1 MIPKEEILFENLGK
15 IAYTLDKTY
24 LSRLEDDYGVLS
36 FDQNY
41 NSEHQTTY
49 IANIRALRI
58 KRCIID
64 KEERVIDC
72 FKNVIGLFSDSD
84 DTLALVFKRSPL
96 AAEMYF
102 VVKNIGVGKNGVS
115 RKNIDLLAASIRGN
129 FPGTE
134 VEIISPDRIS
144 DESGDDDTD
153 TAHALGIKNAK
164 AISVLSGI
172 PSEKSEKFICQGIEK
187 LLNGIVPKTDDESY
201 TVVLMAESIP
211 LVEIRSIL
219 NGFEELETSLAP
231 FAGYQF
237 QTGKNEN
244 ETTGEMESLSHSE
257 GVSHSISKTHSI
269 NIGANGSRF
278 SSQSNSTA
286 VALSA
291 STQKGAA
298 IATAPIISSLLTIGG
313 GLIAGAPG
321 AAVGATIGSLGPTLS
336 KAKSTAAAI
345 TDAVGESAGFNIGGI
360 FGYGY
365 SWGKTE
371 TTNTEDTQTKG
382 TNHSISLGTSEN
394 TTYTYKSYLVTNLL
408 EKLES
413 TTKRIDQSKSNG
425 LWRYA
430 AYVLSSNSTVT
441 INVANFLRSI
451 SQGDESYIEPSFI
464 QTWVHEESNEQTVF
478 GEILKYVAH
487 FSHPVFGNLN
497 DGTPVT
503 PTVNVSTTELSNI
516 FAFPRHS
523 LPNLPVY
530 ECVRFGREPQSLE
543 TTKLNFDIGCIYH
556 MHTTEENRRLSI
568 NMKKLTSHTFIAGS
582 TGAGKSNTIYKI
594 LDEALKNKVN
604 FLVIEPAKGE
614 YKHVF
619 GNLKNVNVYGT
630 NHKMMPLLRLNPFS
644 FPKNIHVL
652 EHLDRLVE
660 IFNVCWPM
668 YAAMPAV
675 LKNAVEKSYEDCGW
689 ELTESTNEFGD
700 DLYPN
705 FADVARN
712 VKKVIDSSEY
722 DTENKGAYKGS
733 LLTRLNSLTNG
744 INGLIFS
751 DDEIPLK
758 ELFDSNVI
766 VDLSLVG
773 SSETKSLLMGMLV
786 LKLQEYR
793 MSCGGMNK
801 DLEHLTVLEEAH
813 NLLKRT
819 STEQLSE
826 SGNLIGKSVE
836 MIANA
841 IAEMR
846 TYGEGFIIADH
857 APELLDKSVIR
868 NTNTKIIMQLP
879 DYSDRELIGKSAHLN
894 DNQIDEIP
902 RFPEGVAA
910 VYQNNWIEPV
920 LCKIDKFD
928 HDEKEKYRYT
938 MPQYEQKA
946 YDSAK
951 ALELAELL
959 CQGTALS
966 REKVF
971 NEINPIMLDLKLA
984 SSVRVAIINMLL
996 YPPQNPR
1003 MTKFAPFMSVLFPD
1017 VYKAA
1022 EKAYSES
1029 CDPNEWTRVC
1039 NFALESSL
1047 KQAEIQDTVRSDIIQ
1062 GVLTDHILNKNG
1074 KKDDLERWKQ
1084 EVERA

>member
-1 MIPKEEILFENLGK
+1 MC
-15 IAYTLDKTY
+15 
-24 LSRLEDDYGVLS
+24 S
-36 FDQNY
+36 
-41 NSEHQTTY
+41 
-49 IANIRALRI
+49 
-58 KRCIID
+58 
-64 KEERVIDC
+64 
-72 FKNVIGLFSDSD
+72 SD
-84 DTLALVFKRSPL
+84 L
-96 AAEMYF
+96 
-102 VVKNIGVGKNGVS
+102 
-115 RKNIDLLAASIRGN
+115 
-129 FPGTE
+129 
-134 VEIISPDRIS
+134 
-144 DESGDDDTD
+144 
-153 TAHALGIKNAK
+153 
-164 AISVLSGI
+164 
-172 PSEKSEKFICQGIEK
+172 
-187 LLNGIVPKTDDESY
+187 
-201 TVVLMAESIP
+201 
-211 LVEIRSIL
+211 
-219 NGFEELETSLAP
+219 
-231 FAGYQF
+231 
-237 QTGKNEN
+237 
-244 ETTGEMESLSHSE
+244 
-257 GVSHSISKTHSI
+257 
-269 NIGANGSRF
+269 
-278 SSQSNSTA
+278 
-286 VALSA
+286 
-291 STQKGAA
+291 
-298 IATAPIISSLLTIGG
+298 
-313 GLIAGAPG
+313 
-321 AAVGATIGSLGPTLS
+321 
-336 KAKSTAAAI
+336 
-345 TDAVGESAGFNIGGI
+345 
-360 FGYGY
+360 
-365 SWGKTE
+365 
-371 TTNTEDTQTKG
+371 
-382 TNHSISLGTSEN
+382 
-394 TTYTYKSYLVTNLL
+394 
-408 EKLES
+408 
-413 TTKRIDQSKSNG
+413 
-425 LWRYA
+425 
-430 AYVLSSNSTVT
+430 
-441 INVANFLRSI
+441 VANFLRSI

-801 DLEHLTVLEEAH
+801 DLEQIGRAH
-813 NLLKRT
+813 
-819 STEQLSE
+819 
-826 SGNLIGKSVE
+826 V
-836 MIANA
+836 
-841 IAEMR
+841 
-846 TYGEGFIIADH
+846 
-857 APELLDKSVIR
+857 
-868 NTNTKIIMQLP
+868 
-879 DYSDRELIGKSAHLN
+879 
-894 DNQIDEIP
+894 
-902 RFPEGVAA
+902 
-910 VYQNNWIEPV
+910 
-920 LCKIDKFD
+920 
-928 HDEKEKYRYT
+928 
-938 MPQYEQKA
+938 
-946 YDSAK
+946 
-951 ALELAELL
+951 
-959 CQGTALS
+959 
-966 REKVF
+966 
-971 NEINPIMLDLKLA
+971 
-984 SSVRVAIINMLL
+984 
-996 YPPQNPR
+996 
-1003 MTKFAPFMSVLFPD
+1003 
-1017 VYKAA
+1017 
-1022 EKAYSES
+1022 
-1029 CDPNEWTRVC
+1029 
-1039 NFALESSL
+1039 
-1047 KQAEIQDTVRSDIIQ
+1047 
-1062 GVLTDHILNKNG
+1062 
-1074 KKDDLERWKQ
+1074 
-1084 EVERA
+1084 